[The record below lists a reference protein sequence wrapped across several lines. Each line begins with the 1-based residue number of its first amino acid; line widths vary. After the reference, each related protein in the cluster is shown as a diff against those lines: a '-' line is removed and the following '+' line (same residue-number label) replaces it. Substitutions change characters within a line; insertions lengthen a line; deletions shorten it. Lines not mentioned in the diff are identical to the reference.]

1 MVGYRDSIV
10 QLRARFEQRFGVPP
24 YLIGDAIWH
33 NDKAKESL
41 SNDGVHCWDA
51 ITAYNLYE
59 GLWSED
65 LAGFAERV
73 EQEFNEHGK
82 IARQAGSGL
91 QPYVVP
97 YVTPGYDDTLIRGHV
112 FGESGVRPVFDRG
125 HDGSTYKLLWDMARR
140 VLQKNPPCVSG
151 QCDLVFVSSFNEWH
165 ESTSLEPSIEW
176 GDLYLNLTRDLSAV
190 CIGETPPM
198 QCIRG
203 SSFEGKGIQAHD
215 LRGVP
220 PATAESSQKCSQQ

>member
-1 MVGYRDSIV
+1 
-10 QLRARFEQRFGVPP
+10 
-24 YLIGDAIWH
+24 
-33 NDKAKESL
+33 
-41 SNDGVHCWDA
+41 
-51 ITAYNLYE
+51 
-59 GLWSED
+59 
-65 LAGFAERV
+65 
-73 EQEFNEHGK
+73 
-82 IARQAGSGL
+82 
-91 QPYVVP
+91 
-97 YVTPGYDDTLIRGHV
+97 
-112 FGESGVRPVFDRG
+112 
-125 HDGSTYKLLWDMARR
+125 MARR

-215 LRGVP
+215 LRGVT
-220 PATAESSQKCSQQ
+220 PATAESSQKCCGRCSTTETCGGYTWIYDDQMCYLKTMGASANDFVDNTAATSAVRK